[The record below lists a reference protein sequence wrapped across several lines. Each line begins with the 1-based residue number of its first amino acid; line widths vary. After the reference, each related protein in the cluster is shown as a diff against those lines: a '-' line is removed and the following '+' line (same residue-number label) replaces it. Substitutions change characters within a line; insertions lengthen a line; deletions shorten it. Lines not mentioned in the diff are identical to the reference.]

1 MSALGTCIS
10 FGGFKARRRG
20 DRIEVERG
28 LLQHRFHG
36 VSVDRVQSVVVKQTF
51 VRRIFGFCELSLG
64 KVDASSGSDGM
75 EDSLSEGAL
84 VVHPFVKVDRVPEIV
99 AGLVPEFADM
109 PTERRRVPKVALRR
123 ALVRRTIVRGWG
135 LWCAV
140 ALALLHVGVMFGVS
154 AYGDGFMSAGAL
166 LVRLD
171 RVCGLRRVRGG
182 RGARRRGCGSLPRS
196 SWFSFNRRFMQ
207 VKTAASARSRFAC
220 LERRSS
226 SASRSRTPPAPCEGG
241 DHHRADSCGFARHLD
256 QADRRM

>member
-154 AYGDGFMSAGAL
+154 AYGDGFMSAGGAL

-182 RGARRRGCGSLPRS
+182 RGARRRGCGSLPSLVVVFVQQALYAGENGGLGSVSVCLPREKIQFG
-196 SWFSFNRRFMQ
+196 FSKSNP
-207 VKTAASARSRFAC
+207 
-220 LERRSS
+220 S
-226 SASRSRTPPAPCEGG
+226 SAVRRWRPSPRGQLRVCKAPRPG
-241 DHHRADSCGFARHLD
+241 
-256 QADRRM
+256 